1 LAAGPQPSSVRR
13 LRTRPRSLVA
23 FLRLVT
29 TSLLFL
35 CGGALVAV
43 SFEGTLRLVF
53 GVAGFAG
60 YVLFFARALREL
72 VLPRVL
78 IEGGPRPDGEVQ
90 KGSFPRMTGEANRNH
105 VLTAAA

>member
-1 LAAGPQPSSVRR
+1 VRKHR
-13 LRTRPRSLVA
+13 NRPRSLAA

-35 CGGALVAV
+35 CGGALIAV
-43 SFEGTLRLVF
+43 SFEGALRLVF

-60 YVLFFARALREL
+60 YVFFFARALREL
-72 VLPRVL
+72 VLPKVL

-90 KGSFPRMTGEANRNH
+90 KRVISSNDGRGQPESHPHGRSVTSSRP
-105 VLTAAA
+105 